1 MTYGSFLGLTVRKI
15 TYRLKRDNADKTNS
29 LFPLTKHTYYDH
41 TKANDLL
48 HKMKKKYKH
57 FMLQILF
64 YLYDYQH
71 THKRHR
77 IKTHKKSF
85 LSDKERRHK

>member
-1 MTYGSFLGLTVRKI
+1 MALPFLS
-15 TYRLKRDNADKTNS
+15 S
-29 LFPLTKHTYYDH
+29 LHVTYDH
-41 TKANDLL
+41 TKAIDLL
-48 HKMKKKYKH
+48 HEMKSKYKH

-71 THKRHR
+71 THNCHR